1 MPCGLVLGQL
11 PTEIANEWQTVR
23 VTVCVGATEKRG
35 KRTPVLLCG
44 DFWGGGEWCW
54 LRQMPR
60 TSRYNAAWDG
70 THHNLLRPPRC
81 QPRFLSKHPLG
92 MLLHSPRKSSLL

>member
-44 DFWGGGEWCW
+44 DFWWWWWWGVG
-54 LRQMPR
+54 
-60 TSRYNAAWDG
+60 
-70 THHNLLRPPRC
+70 
-81 QPRFLSKHPLG
+81 
-92 MLLHSPRKSSLL
+92 

>member
-11 PTEIANEWQTVR
+11 PTEIAKEWQTVR

-44 DFWGGGEWCW
+44 DFFFGGGW
-54 LRQMPR
+54 
-60 TSRYNAAWDG
+60 SG
-70 THHNLLRPPRC
+70 V
-81 QPRFLSKHPLG
+81 G
-92 MLLHSPRKSSLL
+92 